1 MVKKSKHVFF
11 DDKITEITNKK
22 CCLWELMNQVKK
34 CKLPAV
40 KVIQFN
46 RQPYIELNDLQ
57 NILYNY
63 FNSALSH
70 KVNLYLLDEIP
81 DREPINWTS
90 FAREELIN
98 TIEKCNNSLASDCYK
113 MKVWTDFRV
122 RVRTVKI
129 LQQ

>member
-1 MVKKSKHVFF
+1 MVKKSKHTFF

-22 CCLWELMNQVKK
+22 CCLQELMNQVKK

-46 RQPYIELNDLQ
+46 RQPYIELNNLQ
-57 NILYNY
+57 NILYNS

-70 KVNLYLLDEIP
+70 EVNLYLLDKIP

-98 TIEKCNNSLASDCYK
+98 TIKKCNNSSASGCYK
-113 MKVWTDFRV
+113 TKVWTDFRIK
-122 RVRTVKI
+122 VRTVKI